1 MDPSR
6 VMVGRQA
13 AVLVDNVPGED
24 SVLLLNR
31 GLFTVYVGGPYVDG
45 AATGVPLAPLGSLA
59 VTADRQWYAVAD
71 PAAQGAAQA
80 VYRVPGGTS
89 YSPAP
94 SEIAAQIQASQ
105 LAAQIGAAV
114 PVPPSAIA
122 IGTEVGNRV
131 PVPPTAAA
139 IGAAVPVP
147 PSAAAIG
154 AAVPVPPSAAAIGAA
169 VPTAAAIGAAVPVPP
184 SAAAIGAAV
193 PVPPSAAAIGAAVP
207 TAAAIGGAVP
217 VPPSAA
223 AIGAAVPSATA
234 IASGLY
240 TQGVR
245 AVDGPA
251 RTVYNLGGAGSSAT
265 PTIDVSQ
272 AQSIDIV
279 WDWRIGTARA
289 AGTQRAWA
297 QLRIA
302 WLDDAGSLLQ
312 ADAFELCNTNPLT
325 VGANS
330 TYGALRVP
338 AMGSKMLISFES
350 TQYGAAGTVAAD
362 SAFVSLL
369 LSQRP
374 TDRTRYYPADP
385 GNGATP
391 GPAFTGILLNLHNVN
406 VPINFSSAIVL
417 AEPLS
422 ADMDVLL
429 FANTASV
436 TGQLFRGSAMDGPN
450 NNLIVEGVPLTAG
463 QSYRTRI
470 SGIRSQIGFNFINRS
485 TTTAASVYA
494 FVVASDK

>member
-131 PVPPTAAA
+131 PVP
-139 IGAAVPVP
+139 
-147 PSAAAIG
+147 
-154 AAVPVPPSAAAIGAA
+154 
-169 VPTAAAIGAAVPVPP
+169 PTAAAIGAAVPVPP